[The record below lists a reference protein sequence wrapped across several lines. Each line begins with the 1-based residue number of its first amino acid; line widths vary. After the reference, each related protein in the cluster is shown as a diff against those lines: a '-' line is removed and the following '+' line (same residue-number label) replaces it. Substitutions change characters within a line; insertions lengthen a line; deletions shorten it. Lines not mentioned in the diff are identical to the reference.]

1 MKMCHVI
8 RYKYGY
14 KDGYKHNGQKR
25 YKRCINHSQ
34 GARKNYQYIMELYGG
49 GRMIIPEKLR
59 DKILKRLH
67 EGHLGINAM
76 KGICRHYI
84 WWPGMNKEIEDV
96 TTCRY

>member
-1 MKMCHVI
+1 MYQPFTRRKEKLSV
-8 RYKYGY
+8 
-14 KDGYKHNGQKR
+14 HNG
-25 YKRCINHSQ
+25 
-34 GARKNYQYIMELYGG
+34 ALWWL